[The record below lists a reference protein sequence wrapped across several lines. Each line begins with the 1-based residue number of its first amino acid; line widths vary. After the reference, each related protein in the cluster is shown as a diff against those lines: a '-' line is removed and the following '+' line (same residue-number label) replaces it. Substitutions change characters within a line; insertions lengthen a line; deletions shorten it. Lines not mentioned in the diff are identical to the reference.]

1 LALASA
7 LHFFIFS
14 CWVIGMPAPPPKHCD
29 MNAFRS
35 SPFLSPAWE
44 LHLLSES
51 ADHRRVA

>member
-14 CWVIGMPAPPPKHCD
+14 CWVIGMPAPPLKHCD

-35 SPFLSPAWE
+35 SPFLSAAWE